1 MLNHVDQ
8 IKIKCPTE
16 SKMDCSKSRNIKPGR
31 TLHIKKK
38 LWKILRLHRLEED
51 GWVNKVK

>member
-51 GWVNKVK
+51 G